1 MIMCIMIW
9 SWGGGDRLS
18 PDLSSVCDGLLAGG
32 SMWEVCTSG
41 LPAFGSMQEELQG
54 RMVKAQS
61 SQKRVCGVC
70 VYVGGAY
77 TALYY

>member
-9 SWGGGDRLS
+9 SWGGDRLS

-41 LPAFGSMQEELQG
+41 LPAFGSIQEEL
-54 RMVKAQS
+54 
-61 SQKRVCGVC
+61 
-70 VYVGGAY
+70 
-77 TALYY
+77 